1 MIIGQGYTIRAI
13 TSEELKLCNDK
24 KTSLSFYKCRL
35 RAGHVH
41 FSKTVAHWDRIVRTE
56 YICEYFYSFETTA

>member
-24 KTSLSFYKCRL
+24 KNLSVIL
-35 RAGHVH
+35 
-41 FSKTVAHWDRIVRTE
+41 
-56 YICEYFYSFETTA
+56 